1 VLRFYACADASLPR
15 APRLPIA
22 ARIVTTS
29 FPIKLGRTTGAAVGT
44 LFSVAL
50 AAALVSGCAR
60 TDDAGVANAPD
71 DPRAVTLAPTFV
83 SLNPCLDAMLVEVA
97 HRDQVRALSHYSR
110 DPAGSSIDLNLARSL
125 PYTGG
130 TAEEVIA
137 LAPDIVLAST
147 FMASATKT
155 ALERSGL
162 RVETFGS
169 AATVDE
175 SIAQV
180 KRIAALAQRPQASR
194 GITLSVVLQRPPQ
207 FDEPVSAML
216 WQPGQIVPGE
226 ATLIAE
232 HMRWAGFSN
241 HSAARGLGQADHVSL
256 EVVLADPPDLLLVA
270 GDAAGQRHP
279 LLETLKDTRVESFDP
294 SLLYCGGPTILRARD
309 RLKRIRESMARQN
322 VTSGNRESDPQ

>member
-1 VLRFYACADASLPR
+1 MTA
-15 APRLPIA
+15 
-22 ARIVTTS
+22 S
-29 FPIKLGRTTGAAVGT
+29 FPIRLGRNLRAAFGLVLG
-44 LFSVAL
+44 VAL
-50 AAALVSGCAR
+50 AASLLAGCAPADGGGAA
-60 TDDAGVANAPD
+60 TAPD
-71 DPRAVTLAPTFV
+71 HPRPAILAPTFV
-83 SLNPCLDAMLVEVA
+83 SLNPCLDAILVEVA
-97 HRDQVRALSHYSR
+97 LRDQVLALSHYSR
-110 DPAGSSIDLNLARSL
+110 DPEGSSIDLNLARSL

-147 FMASATKT
+147 FMAPATKA

-169 AATVDE
+169 AATVEE
-175 SIAQV
+175 SMAQV
-180 KRIAALAQRPQASR
+180 KRIAALAERPLAAR
-194 GITLSVVLQRPPQ
+194 GLTLSVILQRAPA

-232 HMRWAGFSN
+232 HMRWAGFSS

-256 EVVLADPPDLLLVA
+256 EAVLADPPDLLLIA

-279 LLETLKDTRVESFDP
+279 MLDTLTGTRVESFDP
-294 SLLYCGGPTILRARD
+294 SLLYCGGPTIVRARD
-309 RLKRIRESMARQN
+309 RLKRIRESMEKPAQ
-322 VTSGNRESDPQ
+322 